1 MCDEELGLS
10 AAFRQDFPAYN
21 LSTDNLVSFKKTS
34 APYFRAAKNH
44 SKPDRCLICG
54 EEMPKFC
61 LSHTVPQFCLRA
73 IAVDGKLL
81 TSSAVVGGNIV
92 EDKVGIGKAATFK
105 QVCRRCDS
113 EFFKLYETPET
124 LLTYPSSQVLG
135 QIAAKNL
142 LREVSKARQDIG
154 LKTALGDG
162 VPPMIRA
169 IADVRTI
176 DAAEDEK
183 AFKTALR
190 IGKNPKSSN
199 AFHVVFYTVL
209 PYTAPF
215 VFQQMISPLADFT
228 GNVINYSYNLNPKY
242 RIEPLHVC
250 VLPTKGCTVVL
261 LFRSEKAKRYREF
274 ERQFNA
280 LSEAEKLQSIVKL
293 VFAYSEDVLISP
305 GIGAGVLKDE
315 NLISLARM
323 NSIYLGFGES
333 SDDYK
338 RTTATAA
345 MQDYAIDNLP
355 NPPELLSREYA
366 LATSAF

>member
-1 MCDEELGLS
+1 M
-10 AAFRQDFPAYN
+10 
-21 LSTDNLVSFKKTS
+21 
-34 APYFRAAKNH
+34 
-44 SKPDRCLICG
+44 
-54 EEMPKFC
+54 
-61 LSHTVPQFCLRA
+61 
-73 IAVDGKLL
+73 
-81 TSSAVVGGNIV
+81 
-92 EDKVGIGKAATFK
+92 TF
-105 QVCRRCDS
+105 
-113 EFFKLYETPET
+113 
-124 LLTYPSSQVLG
+124 PSSQVLG

-142 LREVSKARQDIG
+142 LREISKARQDIG
-154 LKTALGDG
+154 LKAALGED
-162 VPPMIRA
+162 VPPMIHA

-176 DAAEDEK
+176 DATEDEK

-190 IGKNPKSSN
+190 VGKIPKSSN

-215 VFQQMISPLADFT
+215 VFQQMISPLADFD

-261 LFRSEKAKRYREF
+261 LFRSEKVKRYREF

-315 NLISLARM
+315 NLVSLARM

-333 SDDYK
+333 FDDYK
-338 RTTATAA
+338 RTTATTA

-355 NPPELLSREYA
+355 NPPELLSKEYA
-366 LATSAF
+366 LASINF